1 VAAGAV
7 YNVNR
12 RALAVEA
19 AEPDAAK
26 RMNGDTVVDVD
37 GREVGH
43 VVDVY
48 IDDQTGLPAY
58 AALDTG
64 MSGGRWTV
72 VPLVDAEFMGNRLR
86 ISHEKAVVVAAPTI
100 DVQHGRLPAAEAAE
114 VDRYYNGRMDA
125 DHSPRPR

>member
-1 VAAGAV
+1 M
-7 YNVNR
+7 
-12 RALAVEA
+12 LD
-19 AEPDAAK
+19 PDAAK

-100 DVQHGRLPAAEAAE
+100 DVEQWRLLAAEA
-114 VDRYYNGRMDA
+114 DRYYDDYNGRMDA
-125 DHSPRPR
+125 DHSQRPR